1 MKIQL
6 SEVGKRYNQEWI
18 FKNLNLDLHEGNA
31 YVVLGS
37 NGSGKST
44 LMQVIAGNQLP
55 SVGSIAYK
63 EKDAL
68 ILPENIF
75 SYLSYAAPYLEL
87 IEEYTLRE
95 MCQFHLQ
102 FKTFRNNMSCDELIQ
117 AMHLEKAKNKEIRNF
132 SSGMK
137 QRLRLALAIFS
148 ESAILFLDEPTSNL
162 DKSGVDWYNRIM
174 QENIQARITLVASN
188 HQSQEYGFC
197 NTEILVEQ
205 YKN

>member
-18 FKNLNLDLHEGNA
+18 FKNLNLDLQEGNA

-55 SVGSIAYK
+55 SVGSISYW

-102 FKTFRNNMSCDELIQ
+102 FKAFRNNMSCDELIE

-137 QRLRLALAIFS
+137 QRLRLALAVFS

-174 QENIQARITLVASN
+174 QENIQNRITLVASN

-197 NTEILVEQ
+197 NAEILVEQ